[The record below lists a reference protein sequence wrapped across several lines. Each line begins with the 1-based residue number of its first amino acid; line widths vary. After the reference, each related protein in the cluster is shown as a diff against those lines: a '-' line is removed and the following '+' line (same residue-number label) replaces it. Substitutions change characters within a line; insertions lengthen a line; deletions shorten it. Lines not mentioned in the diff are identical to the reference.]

1 MQQFPI
7 LQPINTVTS
16 PYLNVFRKTIPTI
29 AGFDISIIPALFVLD
44 ILSQTAAAVGAE
56 YP

>member
-7 LQPINTVTS
+7 LRPINTVTD
-16 PYLNVFRKTIPTI
+16 PYLNAFRKTIPTI
-29 AGFDISIIPALFVLD
+29 AGFDISVIPALFVLD